1 MTISNNCLR
10 KVCTILLIKRLKF
23 YIFILILIVTNPPID
38 PIREKIIMSLTTP
51 IGPELNILEP
61 CSEQCERL
69 IIAQPILSLED
80 LFVLKNIKYRNFKV
94 IIKYFFNLLKF
105 IPLASQE

>member
-1 MTISNNCLR
+1 
-10 KVCTILLIKRLKF
+10 
-23 YIFILILIVTNPPID
+23 LILIVTNPPID

-94 IIKYFFNLLKF
+94 IIKFFFNLLKF